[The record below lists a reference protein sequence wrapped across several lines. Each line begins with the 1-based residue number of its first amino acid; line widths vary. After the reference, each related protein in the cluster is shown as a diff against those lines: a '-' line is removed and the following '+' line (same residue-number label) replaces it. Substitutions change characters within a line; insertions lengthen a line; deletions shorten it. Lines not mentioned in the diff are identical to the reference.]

1 MSLKP
6 WEQLSQESLFQY
18 KVFHVS
24 KAWRRSPRT
33 GEDVGLFILDTVDWV
48 NVVAF
53 TKQQDLILVRQ
64 YRHGTREFTLEIP
77 GGILHGSEEAEL
89 AARRELREETG
100 HEPGEVIYIGRAAP
114 NPAFQTNHITTFLA
128 RDCELAGPLIQ
139 DKGEDL
145 EVVLVPGDQVEEKVR
160 AGEIDHALVLAGLY
174 FHKLSG

>member
-1 MSLKP
+1 M
-6 WEQLSQESLFQY
+6 
-18 KVFHVS
+18 
-24 KAWRRSPRT
+24 
-33 GEDVGLFILDTVDWV
+33 
-48 NVVAF
+48 
-53 TKQQDLILVRQ
+53 
-64 YRHGTREFTLEIP
+64 
-77 GGILHGSEEAEL
+77 HGSEEAEL

-100 HEPGEVIYIGRAAP
+100 YEPGEVIYIGRAAP
-114 NPAFQTNHITTFLA
+114 NPAYQTNHITTFLA

>member
-1 MSLKP
+1 MS
-6 WEQLSQESLFQY
+6 
-18 KVFHVS
+18 
-24 KAWRRSPRT
+24 
-33 GEDVGLFILDTVDWV
+33 
-48 NVVAF
+48 
-53 TKQQDLILVRQ
+53 
-64 YRHGTREFTLEIP
+64 
-77 GGILHGSEEAEL
+77 
-89 AARRELREETG
+89 
-100 HEPGEVIYIGRAAP
+100 IGRAAP